1 MTGWTIYDIEI
12 SLNTLF
18 QKCDF
23 FISRRTSVK
32 MVFQSRERLNS
43 ELLKEFSLK
52 VLAIS
57 GVQIR

>member
-32 MVFQSRERLNS
+32 IVFQTRERLSS